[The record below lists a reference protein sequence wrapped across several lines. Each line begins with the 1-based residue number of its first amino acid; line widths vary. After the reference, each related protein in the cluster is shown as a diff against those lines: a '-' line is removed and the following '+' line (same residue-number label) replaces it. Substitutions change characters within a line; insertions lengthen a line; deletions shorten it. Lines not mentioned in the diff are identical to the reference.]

1 MSAPTDKKIKPWQ
14 RFAAAALALLVWQ
27 AAAMAVA
34 SPLLLPSPL
43 RVLSRLAALLPTAS
57 FWRSAL
63 FSFCRIA
70 GGFALALLL
79 GTALAFAAGR
89 FPAVDVLLRP
99 YVLAVKSVPVASFI
113 ILALIWMDTAALP
126 LFISFLMVFPI
137 LYTNV
142 LQGLRSADSQL
153 TEMARLFRVPWRRQ
167 VRGILLP
174 AVEPFLLA
182 GCAAALGMSWKAGV
196 AAEVIGVVSG
206 SIGERLYDAKIYLQ
220 TADLLAWTVVIV
232 ALSAAFE
239 HLVLALLRR
248 ALRALKGGVRQ

>member
-1 MSAPTDKKIKPWQ
+1 MTGKVWQ
-14 RFAAAALALLVWQ
+14 RVGAAGLSLLLWQLLSAAVG
-27 AAAMAVA
+27 
-34 SPLLLPSPL
+34 SPLLLPSPAA
-43 RVLSRLAALLPTAS
+43 VLTRLAALVGEVS
-57 FWRSAL
+57 FWQSVW

-70 GGFALALLL
+70 GGFALALVLA
-79 GTALAFAAGR
+79 TALSFAAGR
-89 FPAVDVLLRP
+89 FPVLDVLLRP

-137 LYTNV
+137 LYTNI
-142 LQGLRSADSQL
+142 LQGIHSADPLL
-153 TEMARLFRVPWRRQ
+153 TEMARVFRVPWHRQ

-182 GCAAALGMSWKAGV
+182 GCATALGMSWKSGV

-206 SIGERLYDAKIYLQ
+206 SLGERLYDAKIYLQ
-220 TADLLAWTVVIV
+220 TAELLSWTVVIV

-239 HLVLALLRR
+239 HLVLRLLRCL
-248 ALRALKGGVRQ
+248 LRTLERGCRL